1 MNIGLP
7 IPAGTIQRIK
17 QLSHG
22 HPVFLV
28 TLTGGACVIKSE
40 GGGNIRTSQLANPIE
55 IMNAIDAHAPTR
67 VLGPKEMMAI
77 RTWVQGHAADVEE
90 GNAGYLASEL
100 AAALRPPMPGQGPQY
115 TRVFIVMQA
124 KQNLTDLESEG
135 LKGMGRDADGTITV
149 RDKTGVKALHQVF
162 KQPGVLEK
170 LGEIVAA
177 DAFNGNQDR
186 VNFNGTGKKWDGQ
199 MLLCLQNPGN
209 IFVGDGGGALTVLG
223 LDVFDPYGS
232 FKDWGTLNEGAE
244 AYPGRILRTD
254 AGAKRLE
261 LTRKLAADIER
272 ILGPRNRT
280 FAFQKQTRLPVDAVA
295 RINRGL
301 ETGAAKVLAFMKQ
314 KYVGG
319 KIPIGI
325 QLRLKA
331 CGWLTPQQFPKV

>member
-1 MNIGLP
+1 MG
-7 IPAGTIQRIK
+7 
-17 QLSHG
+17 
-22 HPVFLV
+22 
-28 TLTGGACVIKSE
+28 
-40 GGGNIRTSQLANPIE
+40 
-55 IMNAIDAHAPTR
+55 
-67 VLGPKEMMAI
+67 I

-115 TRVFIVMQA
+115 TSVFIVMQA

-261 LTRKLAADIER
+261 LARKLAADIER

-280 FAFQKQTRLPVDAVA
+280 FAFQKTDSPAGRRGRTHQPRA
-295 RINRGL
+295 RDRRGQG
-301 ETGAAKVLAFMKQ
+301 TGFHEAEVCRRQDTHRDSAAIE
-314 KYVGG
+314 G
-319 KIPIGI
+319 
-325 QLRLKA
+325 LRLVDPAAVSEGLGMVGPLLNGGRGTAGRRICRPVSVRTAVYRAGKGSSRNLIA
-331 CGWLTPQQFPKV
+331 GLRAPSYNQRFSVL